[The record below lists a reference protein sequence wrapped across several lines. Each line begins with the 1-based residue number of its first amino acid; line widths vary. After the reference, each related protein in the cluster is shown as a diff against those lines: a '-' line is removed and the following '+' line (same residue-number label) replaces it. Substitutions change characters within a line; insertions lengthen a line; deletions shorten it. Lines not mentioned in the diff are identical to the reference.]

1 MYSRV
6 YATGHIRD
14 PVSLIEKRRGL
25 QCRKFEGN
33 LAEAS
38 ASRSCGGGPGGLLF
52 ICLFVCLFIYLF
64 LNLAEAACLPQC
76 NLRPWGC
83 LPVVGSLLVSFIK
96 YNHHH
101 RTE

>member
-1 MYSRV
+1 MRKSV
-6 YATGHIRD
+6 HF
-14 PVSLIEKRRGL
+14 

-64 LNLAEAACLPQC
+64 LNLAEAAAEAASMQFTALT
-76 NLRPWGC
+76 
-83 LPVVGSLLVSFIK
+83 SHLLLS
-96 YNHHH
+96 
-101 RTE
+101 